1 MFSVKCGVGN
11 SIRGGTLP
19 PTIMGH
25 EHRTGSTRALL
36 DSSGRRDVSGMGSAD
51 RELLPVGWAATPTDG
66 SHCAVPD
73 LGTKSDHRLERE
85 RAAQAAL
92 GQIQQE

>member
-11 SIRGGTLP
+11 STRGGTLP
-19 PTIMGH
+19 PTIMCH
-25 EHRTGSTRALL
+25 EHRTGSPRALL
-36 DSSGRRDVSGMGSAD
+36 DSSGRRDISGLGSAD
-51 RELLPVGWAATPTDG
+51 RELLLVGWAATPADG
-66 SHCAVPD
+66 SHCEIPD
-73 LGTKSDHRLERE
+73 LGAKSDHRLERE